1 MKQEILTS
9 ITDTNQLDLTLF
21 KPGSEL
27 IIFGVVNE
35 RNKLGAVELGIVE
48 VLDVT
53 KDVAADALENSLVNM
68 NKHTLGALLAVSVI
82 GIVGITVLGKKLIDQ
97 SMKKN
102 KV

>member
-1 MKQEILTS
+1 MKQELLTS

-35 RNKLGAVELGIVE
+35 RNKLGMVELGIVE

-53 KDVAADALENSLVNM
+53 KDAAADAIENSLRDM
-68 NKHTLGALLAVSVI
+68 NKHTMGALLVVSAI
-82 GIVGITVLGKKLIDQ
+82 GIVGMTVLGRKLINQ
-97 SMKKN
+97 SMKK
-102 KV
+102 KEV